1 MLRKM
6 FLKAPVV
13 SSRVRE
19 WPSSRVAEWP
29 SGRVAEWPSG
39 LLFGSFLRDTS
50 NLFRCYDLVLQD
62 ELNVLKIGIKDE
74 MEQFPSLITNVKDL
88 KRKKEL
94 ENLISV
100 YDEGEA
106 RFLVMRNPSDFFSH
120 FSSVHDT
127 GIVKIFRLSK
137 VIWDCILLCSLI
149 GPEYLRHS
157 RNQLHAKLK
166 PAATWSPAFS
176 RALGSL
182 VVFYFEFWLA
192 LIGNFLSSNWLRDY
206 FGFATLSRETF

>member
-1 MLRKM
+1 M
-6 FLKAPVV
+6 
-13 SSRVRE
+13 
-19 WPSSRVAEWP
+19 AEWP
-29 SGRVAEWPSG
+29 SGRVAEWPSE

-106 RFLVMRNPSDFFSH
+106 RFLVMRNPSDLFSH
-120 FSSVHDT
+120 FSLVHDT
-127 GIVKIFRLSK
+127 RIVKIFRLSK
-137 VIWDCILLCSLI
+137 EIWDCILLCSLI
-149 GPEYLRHS
+149 GPEYSRHS
-157 RNQLHAKLK
+157 LNQSHAKLK

-182 VVFYFEFWLA
+182 VIFTLNSDWL
-192 LIGNFLSSNWLRDY
+192 S
-206 FGFATLSRETF
+206 

>member
-1 MLRKM
+1 M
-6 FLKAPVV
+6 A
-13 SSRVRE
+13 E
-19 WPSSRVAEWP
+19 WPSGRVAEWP

-106 RFLVMRNPSDFFSH
+106 RFLVMRNPSDLFSH
-120 FSSVHDT
+120 
-127 GIVKIFRLSK
+127 IQ
-137 VIWDCILLCSLI
+137 
-149 GPEYLRHS
+149 P
-157 RNQLHAKLK
+157 
-166 PAATWSPAFS
+166 SP
-176 RALGSL
+176 
-182 VVFYFEFWLA
+182 
-192 LIGNFLSSNWLRDY
+192 
-206 FGFATLSRETF
+206 

>member
-1 MLRKM
+1 MLLFWIFLYEWIQISTIQSSAQKTGELSQSLAHLLMRRKM
-6 FLKAPVV
+6 FLKAPMV

-19 WPSSRVAEWP
+19 WPS
-29 SGRVAEWPSG
+29 GRVDYFLA
-39 LLFGSFLRDTS
+39 LFLRDTS
-50 NLFRCYDLVLQD
+50 NLFQCYDLVLQD

-106 RFLVMRNPSDFFSH
+106 RFLVMKNPSDHFSH

-127 GIVKIFRLSK
+127 WIAL
-137 VIWDCILLCSLI
+137 IL
-149 GPEYLRHS
+149 
-157 RNQLHAKLK
+157 Q
-166 PAATWSPAFS
+166 SP
-176 RALGSL
+176 SL
-182 VVFYFEFWLA
+182 V
-192 LIGNFLSSNWLRDY
+192 
-206 FGFATLSRETF
+206 

>member
-13 SSRVRE
+13 SS
-19 WPSSRVAEWP
+19 
-29 SGRVAEWPSG
+29 RVAEWPSG

-106 RFLVMRNPSDFFSH
+106 RFLVMGNPSDLFSH
-120 FSSVHDT
+120 FS
-127 GIVKIFRLSK
+127 SK

-182 VVFYFEFWLA
+182 VVFTLNSDWL
-192 LIGNFLSSNWLRDY
+192 S
-206 FGFATLSRETF
+206 

>member
-1 MLRKM
+1 MLLFWIFLYEWIQISTIQSSAQKTGELSQSLAHLLMLRKM

-19 WPSSRVAEWP
+19 WPS
-29 SGRVAEWPSG
+29 G

-50 NLFRCYDLVLQD
+50 NLFQCYDLVLQD

-106 RFLVMRNPSDFFSH
+106 RFLVMRNPSDHFSH

-127 GIVKIFRLSK
+127 WIAL
-137 VIWDCILLCSLI
+137 IL
-149 GPEYLRHS
+149 
-157 RNQLHAKLK
+157 Q
-166 PAATWSPAFS
+166 SP
-176 RALGSL
+176 SL
-182 VVFYFEFWLA
+182 V
-192 LIGNFLSSNWLRDY
+192 
-206 FGFATLSRETF
+206 

>member
-1 MLRKM
+1 MLLFWIFLYEWIQISTIQSSAQKTGELSQSLAHLLMLRKM

-13 SSRVRE
+13 SSRVR
-19 WPSSRVAEWP
+19 
-29 SGRVAEWPSG
+29 EWPSG

-106 RFLVMRNPSDFFSH
+106 RFLVMRNPSDHFSH

-127 GIVKIFRLSK
+127 WIAL
-137 VIWDCILLCSLI
+137 IL
-149 GPEYLRHS
+149 
-157 RNQLHAKLK
+157 Q
-166 PAATWSPAFS
+166 SP
-176 RALGSL
+176 SL
-182 VVFYFEFWLA
+182 V
-192 LIGNFLSSNWLRDY
+192 
-206 FGFATLSRETF
+206 

>member
-1 MLRKM
+1 M
-6 FLKAPVV
+6 
-13 SSRVRE
+13 
-19 WPSSRVAEWP
+19 AEWP

-106 RFLVMRNPSDFFSH
+106 RFLVMRNPSDLFSH
-120 FSSVHDT
+120 FSSVHDN
-127 GIVKIFRLSK
+127 GIVKIFGLSK
-137 VIWDCILLCSLI
+137 EIWDCILLCSLI
-149 GPEYLRHS
+149 GPEYSRHS
-157 RNQLHAKLK
+157 LNQSHAKLK

-182 VVFYFEFWLA
+182 VVFTLNSDWL
-192 LIGNFLSSNWLRDY
+192 S
-206 FGFATLSRETF
+206 

>member
-1 MLRKM
+1 M
-6 FLKAPVV
+6 
-13 SSRVRE
+13 
-19 WPSSRVAEWP
+19 
-29 SGRVAEWPSG
+29 AEWPSG

-149 GPEYLRHS
+149 GP
-157 RNQLHAKLK
+157 HAKLK

-182 VVFYFEFWLA
+182 VVFT
-192 LIGNFLSSNWLRDY
+192 LSSDWL
-206 FGFATLSRETF
+206 S

>member
-1 MLRKM
+1 M
-6 FLKAPVV
+6 
-13 SSRVRE
+13 
-19 WPSSRVAEWP
+19 AEWP

-50 NLFRCYDLVLQD
+50 NLFLCYDLVLQD

-106 RFLVMRNPSDFFSH
+106 RFLVMRNPSDLFSH
-120 FSSVHDT
+120 FSSVHDN
-127 GIVKIFRLSK
+127 GIFRLSK
-137 VIWDCILLCSLI
+137 VIWVLHFTLLSDWSRILTPLSEPITCKTKT
-149 GPEYLRHS
+149 S
-157 RNQLHAKLK
+157 RDLVARVFPRFRQ
-166 PAATWSPAFS
+166 FS
-176 RALGSL
+176 C
-182 VVFYFEFWLA
+182 FYFEF
-192 LIGNFLSSNWLRDY
+192 
-206 FGFATLSRETF
+206 

>member
-1 MLRKM
+1 MLRKI
-6 FLKAPVV
+6 FLKALVV
-13 SSRVRE
+13 SS
-19 WPSSRVAEWP
+19 
-29 SGRVAEWPSG
+29 RVAEWPSG

-106 RFLVMRNPSDFFSH
+106 RFLVKRNPSDLFSH
-120 FSSVHDT
+120 FSSVHDN

-149 GPEYLRHS
+149 GPEYSRHS
-157 RNQLHAKLK
+157 QPITCKTK
-166 PAATWSPAFS
+166 TS
-176 RALGSL
+176 RDL
-182 VVFYFEFWLA
+182 VARVFPRFRQFGCFYFEF
-192 LIGNFLSSNWLRDY
+192 
-206 FGFATLSRETF
+206 

>member
-1 MLRKM
+1 M
-6 FLKAPVV
+6 
-13 SSRVRE
+13 
-19 WPSSRVAEWP
+19 AEWP

-39 LLFGSFLRDTS
+39 LLFGSFLRDIS
-50 NLFRCYDLVLQD
+50 NLFQCYDLVLQD

-106 RFLVMRNPSDFFSH
+106 RFLVMRNPSDLFSH

-127 GIVKIFRLSK
+127 WIAL
-137 VIWDCILLCSLI
+137 IL
-149 GPEYLRHS
+149 
-157 RNQLHAKLK
+157 Q
-166 PAATWSPAFS
+166 SP
-176 RALGSL
+176 SL
-182 VVFYFEFWLA
+182 V
-192 LIGNFLSSNWLRDY
+192 
-206 FGFATLSRETF
+206 

>member
-1 MLRKM
+1 M
-6 FLKAPVV
+6 
-13 SSRVRE
+13 
-19 WPSSRVAEWP
+19 AEWP

-50 NLFRCYDLVLQD
+50 NLFRCCDLVLQD

-106 RFLVMRNPSDFFSH
+106 RFLVMRNPSDLFSH
-120 FSSVHDT
+120 FSSVHDN

-137 VIWDCILLCSLI
+137 VIWDCILLCS
-149 GPEYLRHS
+149 HWS
-157 RNQLHAKLK
+157 RILTPLSEPITCKTKTSHD
-166 PAATWSPAFS
+166 
-176 RALGSL
+176 L
-182 VVFYFEFWLA
+182 VTRVFPRFRQFGCFYFEF
-192 LIGNFLSSNWLRDY
+192 
-206 FGFATLSRETF
+206 